1 MVRAHLEAGGGVLG
15 GVSSRLLTA
24 AETLDGTGASA
35 PTGIDAGPWTALI
48 TAMVTKLSEAA
59 GSTAEGLGGCSQAVL
74 DAEMTFGNADE
85 AVRESLIPQGG
96 VGAR

>member
-1 MVRAHLEAGGGVLG
+1 MARADLEAGGGVLS

-24 AETLDGTGASA
+24 AETLDGTGGSA

-48 TAMVTKLSEAA
+48 ASMVTRLSEAA
-59 GSTAEGLGGCSQAVL
+59 GSTAEGLAGCSQAVL
-74 DAEMTFGNADE
+74 DAGTTFGNADE
-85 AVRESLIPQGG
+85 AVRESFTPQGG